1 VKKHYAWVI
10 AWTGALVVL
19 LAHGFGRMSYSVILP
34 PMKEGLS
41 LTYTQVGLVGTGN
54 FIGYLCLAVIG
65 GFLAARFGA
74 RKIIF
79 ISLMVMGICLFLT
92 GLSESFGFAFAMRLI
107 TGMGNGG
114 SYIPVMALPAAWFV
128 TRKRGLATGIAT
140 VGTGTGLSLA
150 GIILPYFIV
159 SYGHEGWRYAW
170 YVMGILVFA
179 GSFIVY
185 ALERNSPE
193 EKGLFIY
200 GSAEDDK
207 SRQGSR
213 QGVSFLSAW
222 RDVIK
227 EREIWKLGSVYF
239 MYGFSYIIYLTFFIA
254 YLTKEIGL
262 SQKNAGGIFAVL
274 GLCSIFSGVLWGSIS
289 DLVGRRFGS
298 MYAYIVLALSYC
310 IFAFWNDQTGLY
322 VSCIIYG
329 FTISSIPVIL
339 AAAAGDSVGAKLAP
353 AGLGCITLIFGIG
366 QAIGPA
372 VAGYIK
378 DSTGSFTGAFALSAV
393 VSLAGAIGSL
403 FLRKKPSRHCLKP
416 PTSNL

>member
-1 VKKHYAWVI
+1 MLLNDEGEIMKKHYAWII

-41 LTYTQVGLVGTGN
+41 LTYTQVGLIGTGN
-54 FIGYLCLAVIG
+54 FIGYLFLAVIG

-79 ISLMVMGICLFLT
+79 FSLLIMGLCLFLT
-92 GLSESFGFAFAMRLI
+92 GLSESFGFAFIMRLI

-128 TRKRGLATGIAT
+128 VRKRGLGTGIAT
-140 VGTGTGLSLA
+140 VGTGIGLSLA

-159 SYGHEGWRYAW
+159 NYGQVGWRYAW
-170 YVMGILVFA
+170 YAMGVIVFA

-185 ALERNSPE
+185 VLERNTPA
-193 EKGLFIY
+193 EKGLSMY
-200 GSAEDDK
+200 GSTGDDK
-207 SRQGSR
+207 NNQGGR

-222 RDVIK
+222 QDVMK
-227 EREIWKLGSVYF
+227 KREIWKLGSVYL

-262 SQKNAGGIFAVL
+262 SPKNAGGMFAVL
-274 GLCSIFSGVLWGSIS
+274 GLCSISSGVLWGSVS

-298 MYAYIVLALSYC
+298 MYAYIVLALSYL
-310 IFAFWNDQTGLY
+310 IFAFWNDLPGLY
-322 VSCIIYG
+322 ISCIIYG
-329 FTISSIPVIL
+329 FSISSIPVIL
-339 AAAAGDSVGAKLAP
+339 AAAAGDAVGTKLAP
-353 AGLGCITLIFGIG
+353 AGLGCITLFFGIG
-366 QAIGPA
+366 QAFGPA

-378 DSTGSFTGAFALSAV
+378 DTTGSFTGAFVLSTG
-393 VSLAGAIGSL
+393 VSLAGALGSL
-403 FLRKKPSRHCLKP
+403 FLRKKA
-416 PTSNL
+416 

>member
-41 LTYTQVGLVGTGN
+41 LTYTQVGLIGTGN

-65 GFLAARFGA
+65 GFLSARFGA

-79 ISLMVMGICLFLT
+79 ISLMVMGVCLFLT

-128 TRKRGLATGIAT
+128 IRKRGLATGIAT
-140 VGTGTGLSLA
+140 VGTGMGLSLA

-159 SYGHEGWRYAW
+159 SYGQEGWRYAW
-170 YVMGILVFA
+170 HAMGILVFA
-179 GSFIVY
+179 GSFIVF
-185 ALERNSPE
+185 AFERNTPA
-193 EKGLFIY
+193 EKRLSMY
-200 GSAEDDK
+200 GSSEDDK
-207 SRQGSR
+207 GSQGCR

-222 RDVIK
+222 RDVMK

-239 MYGFSYIIYLTFFIA
+239 MYGFSYIIYLTFYIA

-262 SQKNAGGIFAVL
+262 SPQKAGGMFAIL
-274 GLCSIFSGVLWGSIS
+274 GLSSIFSGVLWGSIS
-289 DLVGRRFGS
+289 DVVGRRFGS
-298 MYAYIVLALSYC
+298 MYAYIVLALSYL
-310 IFAFWNDQTGLY
+310 IFAFWNEQSGLY
-322 VSCIIYG
+322 VSSILYG
-329 FTISSIPVIL
+329 FTVSSIPVIL
-339 AAAAGDSVGAKLAP
+339 AAAAGDAVGAKLAP
-353 AGLGCITLIFGIG
+353 AGLGCITLIFGVG
-366 QAIGPA
+366 QAFGPA
-372 VAGYIK
+372 VAGYVK
-378 DSTGSFTGAFALSAV
+378 DVTGSFTSAFALSAV

-403 FLRKKPSRHCLKP
+403 FLRKKA
-416 PTSNL
+416 

>member
-1 VKKHYAWVI
+1 
-10 AWTGALVVL
+10 
-19 LAHGFGRMSYSVILP
+19 
-34 PMKEGLS
+34 
-41 LTYTQVGLVGTGN
+41 
-54 FIGYLCLAVIG
+54 
-65 GFLAARFGA
+65 
-74 RKIIF
+74 
-79 ISLMVMGICLFLT
+79 
-92 GLSESFGFAFAMRLI
+92 MRLI

-207 SRQGSR
+207 CSQRGSQGGR

-298 MYAYIVLALSYC
+298 MYAYSILALSYL
-310 IFAFWNDQTGLY
+310 IFAFWNDLPGLY
-322 VSCIIYG
+322 ISCIIYG

-339 AAAAGDSVGAKLAP
+339 AAAAGDAVGAKLAP

-416 PTSNL
+416 PASNL

>member
-1 VKKHYAWVI
+1 MKKHYAWVI

-41 LTYTQVGLVGTGN
+41 LTYTQVGLIGTGN

-140 VGTGTGLSLA
+140 IGTGTGLSLA

-159 SYGHEGWRYAW
+159 SYGHAGWRYAW
-170 YVMGILVFA
+170 HVMGILVFA

-193 EKGLFIY
+193 EKGISMY

-207 SRQGSR
+207 SSQGSR

-227 EREIWKLGSVYF
+227 EREIWKLSSVYF

-262 SQKNAGGIFAVL
+262 SPKKAGVMFAVL

-298 MYAYIVLALSYC
+298 MYAYIVLALSYF
-310 IFAFWNDQTGLY
+310 IFAFWNDQSGLY
-322 VSCIIYG
+322 VSSILYG
-329 FTISSIPVIL
+329 ITISSIPVIL
-339 AAAAGDSVGAKLAP
+339 AAAAGDAVGARLAP

-366 QAIGPA
+366 QALGPA

-378 DSTGSFTGAFALSAV
+378 DMTGSFTGAFVLSAV
-393 VSLAGAIGSL
+393 VSLAGAMGSL
-403 FLRKKPSRHCLKP
+403 FLRRKA
-416 PTSNL
+416 

>member
-1 VKKHYAWVI
+1 MKKHYAWVI

-41 LTYTQVGLVGTGN
+41 LTYTQVGLIGTGN

-74 RKIIF
+74 RNIIF
-79 ISLMVMGICLFLT
+79 ISLMVMGVCLFLT
-92 GLSESFGFAFAMRLI
+92 GLSASFGFAFVMRLI

-128 TRKRGLATGIAT
+128 VRKRGLGTGIAT
-140 VGTGTGLSLA
+140 IGTGVGLSLA

-159 SYGHEGWRYAW
+159 NYGDDGWRYAW
-170 YVMGILVFA
+170 VAMGIIVFA

-185 ALERNSPE
+185 ALERNSPV
-193 EKGLFIY
+193 EKGLSMY
-200 GSAEDDK
+200 GSTGDEK
-207 SRQGSR
+207 GNQGSKH
-213 QGVSFLSAW
+213 GVSFLSAW

-227 EREIWKLGSVYF
+227 EREIWKLGSVYL

-262 SQKNAGGIFAVL
+262 SPKNAGGMFAVL
-274 GLCSIFSGVLWGSIS
+274 GLCSISSGVLWGSVS
-289 DLVGRRFGS
+289 DKVGRRFGS
-298 MYAYIVLALSYC
+298 MYAYIVLAFSYL
-310 IFAFWNDQTGLY
+310 IFAFCTNLPGLY
-322 VSCIIYG
+322 ISTIIYG

-339 AAAAGDSVGAKLAP
+339 AAAAGDAVGPRLAP
-353 AGLGCITLIFGIG
+353 AGLGCITLFFGIG
-366 QAIGPA
+366 QAFGPA

-378 DSTGSFTGAFALSAV
+378 DVTGSFTGAFVLSTF
-393 VSLAGAIGSL
+393 VSFAGAAGSL
-403 FLRKKPSRHCLKP
+403 FLRKKA
-416 PTSNL
+416 

>member
-41 LTYTQVGLVGTGN
+41 LTYTQVGLIGTGN

-159 SYGHEGWRYAW
+159 SYGQVGWRYAW

-185 ALERNSPE
+185 ALERNSPV

-207 SRQGSR
+207 SSQGRR

-222 RDVIK
+222 RDVIA

-353 AGLGCITLIFGIG
+353 AGLGCITLIFGVG

-403 FLRKKPSRHCLKP
+403 FLKKKPSRHSLKP